1 MTAGFEFLF
10 NVLANL
16 VIELPLLFIISKFIL
31 KWGYE
36 TDHVI
41 FSGTIGSFMRLSYV
55 FFVFPL
61 FIPVTTPYYLYV
73 LQALGVFVESMVLYN
88 ALRVNYNKALIISV
102 VLGVASFL
110 FSPKVYLFITTGKF

>member
-1 MTAGFEFLF
+1 MTPGFDFLF

-16 VIELPLLFIISKFIL
+16 VIELPLLFIISKFIM

-41 FSGTIGSFMRLSYV
+41 FSGTIGTMMRLSYV
-55 FFVFPL
+55 FFIFPL
-61 FIPVTTPYYLYV
+61 FIAIGTPYYAYII
-73 LQALGVFVESMVLYN
+73 QAFGILIESVVLYN
-88 ALRVNYNKALIISV
+88 ALRVDYNKALIISV

-110 FSPKVYLFITTGKF
+110 FSSKVLYFITTGKF

>member
-1 MTAGFEFLF
+1 MTPGFEFVF

-16 VIELPLLFIISKFIL
+16 VVELPILFIISKFIM

-41 FSGTIGSFMRLSYV
+41 FSGTIGTLMRLSYV

-61 FIPVTTPYYLYV
+61 FVATNVPYYLYI
-73 LQALGVFVESMVLYN
+73 LQTLGVLTESVVLYN
-88 ALRVNYNKALIISV
+88 TLRIDYKKALIISIL
-102 VLGVASFL
+102 LGVASFL
-110 FSPKVYLFITTGKF
+110 FSPKVFYFITTGKF